1 MPTAPWRWWTAC
13 WPATWRWGR
22 PAKSRL
28 QQLRGRA
35 LADLDRNF
43 EALDAFTAA
52 LQLCRSR
59 GEEAVIYQLMGRL
72 YLGMDNLQQAQGAYT
87 MALQIGLPSG
97 LDLQAR
103 EDLKTIDRLLGKQ
116 R

>member
-1 MPTAPWRWWTAC
+1 MSTITLLDGIDGPPYVGALLRMC
-13 WPATWRWGR
+13 
-22 PAKSRL
+22 L
-28 QQLRGRA
+28 QQVRGRA
-35 LADLDRNF
+35 LAGLDRNF

-59 GEEAVIYQLMGRL
+59 GDEAVIYHHMGRL
-72 YLGMDNLQQAQGAYT
+72 YFGMDNLQQARGAYA

-103 EDLKTIDRLLGKQ
+103 EDLKTIDRLLGKE